1 MRKYNPDT
9 HPVIAIDLY
18 GTILDKKT
26 NYLPFP
32 NSIETINEMINE
44 GYEVI
49 ILTEIDGKVLKSK
62 IFELIDNFRLNPNVK
77 INQQSNY
84 YSSLNEELPNKILA
98 SIYLDK
104 NSYHSPDYSK
114 EWINIRREFI

>member
-32 NSIETINEMINE
+32 NSIETINEKIND

-49 ILTEIDGKVLKSK
+49 SM
-62 IFELIDNFRLNPNVK
+62 N
-77 INQQSNY
+77 
-84 YSSLNEELPNKILA
+84 
-98 SIYLDK
+98 
-104 NSYHSPDYSK
+104 
-114 EWINIRREFI
+114 

>member
-26 NYLPFP
+26 NYLPFH

-84 YSSLNEELPNKILA
+84 YSSLNEELPNTILA

-114 EWINIRREFI
+114 EWINIRKEFI